1 MKLWDKFAFFGGIFG
16 VAVAIVGLILIS
28 VTGRTL
34 LLGKMILV
42 LVLCGSLFIKGLK
55 AKRLAAARNQGT
67 VNNE

>member
-1 MKLWDKFAFFGGIFG
+1 MKFWDKFAFFGGIFG
-16 VAVAIVGLILIS
+16 LVVAIAGLTLIA

-55 AKRLAAARNQGT
+55 AKRLAAVQNQDST
-67 VNNE
+67 DNS